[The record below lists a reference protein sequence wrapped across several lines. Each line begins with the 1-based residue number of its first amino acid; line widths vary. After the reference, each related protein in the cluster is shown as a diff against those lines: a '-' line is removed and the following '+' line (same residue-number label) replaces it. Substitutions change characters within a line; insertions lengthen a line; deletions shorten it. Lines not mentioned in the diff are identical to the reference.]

1 MKVLVAGAHGKTAR
15 RLVRM
20 LVDDGHEVR
29 GLVRKEEQMPD
40 VEADGAEPVL
50 VDLEEEEVEGGV
62 GEAVEGCDAIVF
74 AAGAGPGSG
83 AARKETMDY
92 GGAAKLIEAAQKRG
106 VRRYLMLSSMGA
118 GNPEGGSEAMQP
130 YLFAKARADERL
142 ITSDLQ
148 YTIIRPGG
156 LTNEEGTG
164 RIEAAQSL
172 GRRGQISRDDV
183 ARTFADALEM
193 RNTYGKTFVTPHDT
207 PALRLTSTAVK

>member
-29 GLVRKEEQMPD
+29 GLVRKEEQVPD

-50 VDLEEEEVEGGV
+50 ADLEEEEVEGAV
-62 GEAVEGCDAIVF
+62 GEAVEGCDAIIF

-92 GGAAKLIEAAQKRG
+92 GGAAKLVEAAEERG
-106 VRRYLMLSSMGA
+106 ARRYLMLSSMGA
-118 GNPEGGSEAMQP
+118 GDPEGGSEAMRP
-130 YLFAKARADERL
+130 YLIAKARADERL
-142 ITSDLQ
+142 VESGLD

-156 LTNEEGTG
+156 LTDEEGTG
-164 RIEAAQSL
+164 RIEAAESL

-183 ARTFADALEM
+183 ARTLADVLEM
-193 RNTYGKTFVTPHDT
+193 RNTYGKTIEVLAGDT
-207 PALRLTSTAVK
+207 PIQEALEGV

>member
-50 VDLEEEEVEGGV
+50 VDLEEEEVEGGI

-142 ITSDLQ
+142 IKSDLQ

-193 RNTYGKTFVTPHDT
+193 RNTYGKTFEILAGDAPIRE
-207 PALRLTSTAVK
+207 ALERI

>member
-62 GEAVEGCDAIVF
+62 GGAVEGCDAIVF

-142 ITSDLQ
+142 VESGLD

-193 RNTYGKTFVTPHDT
+193 RNTYGKTFEILAGDT
-207 PALRLTSTAVK
+207 PIREALERI

>member
-20 LVDDGHEVR
+20 LAEDGHEVR
-29 GLVRKEEQMPD
+29 GLVRKEEHMPD

-50 VDLEEEEVEGGV
+50 VDLEEEEVDGAV
-62 GEAVEGCDAIVF
+62 GQAVQGCDAIIF

-92 GGAAKLIEAAQKRG
+92 GGAVKLVEAAEKHG

-118 GNPEGGSEAMQP
+118 DNPEGGSEAMQP

-142 ITSDLQ
+142 VESGLD

-156 LTNEEGTG
+156 LTNEEGVG

>member
-29 GLVRKEEQMPD
+29 GLVRKREQMPD

-62 GEAVEGCDAIVF
+62 GDAVEGCDAIVF

-92 GGAAKLIEAAQKRG
+92 GGAAKLIEAAKKRG

-142 ITSDLQ
+142 VESGLD

-164 RIEAAQSL
+164 RIEAAQTL
-172 GRRGQISRDDV
+172 GRRGQVSRDDV

-193 RNTYGKTFVTPHDT
+193 RNSYGKTFEILSGDT
-207 PALRLTSTAVK
+207 PIREALERI

>member
-50 VDLEEEEVEGGV
+50 VDLENEEVEGSI

-92 GGAAKLIEAAQKRG
+92 GGAVKLIEAAEKHG
-106 VRRYLMLSSMGA
+106 VGRYLMLSSMGA

-142 ITSDLQ
+142 QESAID

-164 RIEAAQSL
+164 RIEAADSL

-193 RNTYGKTFVTPHDT
+193 RSTYHKTFEILAGETPIREV
-207 PALRLTSTAVK
+207 LERI

>member
-20 LVDDGHEVR
+20 LAEGGHEVR

-40 VEADGAEPVL
+40 VEKNGAEPVL
-50 VDLEEEEVEGGV
+50 CDLEAEEVDGAV
-62 GEAVEGCDAIVF
+62 GQAVQGCDAIIF

-92 GGAAKLIEAAQKRG
+92 GGAVKLIEAAERHG
-106 VRRYLMLSSMGA
+106 VKRYLMLSSVGA

-130 YLFAKARADERL
+130 YLFAKAHADERL
-142 ITSDLQ
+142 QESDLD

-156 LTNEEGTG
+156 LKDEEGPG
-164 RIEAAQSL
+164 RIEAAESL
-172 GRRGQISRDDV
+172 GRRGEISRYDV
-183 ARTFADALEM
+183 ARTFAEALEM
-193 RNTYGKTFVTPHDT
+193 RTTYRKTFVTPHDT
-207 PALRLTSTAVK
+207 PALTLIATVVK

>member
-29 GLVRKEEQMPD
+29 GLVRKKEQMPD

-50 VDLEEEEVEGGV
+50 VDLEEQEAESGV

-142 ITSDLQ
+142 VESGLD

-164 RIEAAQSL
+164 RVEAAQSL
-172 GRRGQISRDDV
+172 GRRGEISRDDV

-193 RNTYGKTFVTPHDT
+193 RNTYGKTFEILAGDT
-207 PALRLTSTAVK
+207 PIREALERL